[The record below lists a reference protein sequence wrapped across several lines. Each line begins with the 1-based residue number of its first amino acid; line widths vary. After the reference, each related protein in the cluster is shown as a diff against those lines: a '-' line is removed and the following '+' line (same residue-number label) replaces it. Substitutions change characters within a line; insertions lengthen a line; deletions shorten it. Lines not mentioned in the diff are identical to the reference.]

1 MVRRARV
8 LVLAFCLA
16 AVAAGVRP
24 LAAQGRPATEINFV
38 NAPLRDVIRSIAQ
51 TLGVNV
57 VLSDVP
63 DRRITFSTPTPVAAD
78 DLGGVLESILESNG
92 LVLVQSGAVARV
104 MPEDRAP
111 ATGPLHYGKELAA
124 PPPLGLITQIV
135 PLQYIRADEGVEML
149 RRLAPEQTRIEVVP
163 RANSILI
170 TDRGANVARYLELLD
185 RLDVPSGGESGLRTY
200 VVALKHASAADLA
213 ETLSRLYGIG
223 GGGTYENPAR
233 ALEERSLS
241 RTLDRSRLREPT
253 ALEQRRDNPL
263 PVLGQA
269 TQVSGQTPGTEDAA
283 APSAGLVGQ
292 TVIVP
297 HLATNALLIRTAP
310 PNFPLLRETI
320 DSLDERPPQV
330 LLEVLIAE
338 IVLDSTTQFGIDW
351 SVASGDVTTRFGPQR
366 FADSA
371 LANVS
376 DFLLRVV
383 TLNDVD
389 VRAVLRALASK
400 SRVRVIST
408 PHILALNNEEARILV
423 GSEVPFSQ
431 STRTGLDVVVDRIVQ
446 FRNVGTQLTVIPTIN
461 ADGYVTFRI
470 LQEVS
475 SLTTQTIEAALNAPV
490 ITTREAQTSA
500 IVKNGQT
507 VVIGGL
513 IGEEDNL
520 IESGVPFLKDIPLLG
535 LFFRNRTASRT
546 RTEVAIFVTP
556 HVVLNDQDAADLLE
570 RERGRLKGIGPDGN
584 PPR

>member
-1 MVRRARV
+1 MVRSLRT
-8 LVLAFCLA
+8 LVLALCLG
-16 AVAAGVRP
+16 AVAGTP
-24 LAAQGRPATEINFV
+24 LAAQGRPTTELNYV
-38 NAPLRDVIRSIAQ
+38 GAPLRDVIRSIAQ

-63 DRRITFSTPTPVAAD
+63 DRRITFSTPTPVSVD

-104 MPEDRAP
+104 MPEAQAP
-111 ATGPLHYGKELAA
+111 STGPLYYGKQLPS

-135 PLQYIRADEGVEML
+135 PLENIRADEGVAML
-149 RRLAPEQTRIEVVP
+149 NRLAPEHTRIETVP

-170 TDRGANVARYLELLD
+170 TDRGSNVARYLELLS

-200 VVALKHASAADLA
+200 VVALKHASAAELA
-213 ETLSRLYGIG
+213 ETLTRLYGL
-223 GGGTYENPAR
+223 GTGAAYDNPAR

-241 RTLDRSRLREPT
+241 RTLDRSRLREPQ
-253 ALEQRRDNPL
+253 ALEQRRDNPM
-263 PVLGQA
+263 PVLGGNQTDAGAASA
-269 TQVSGQTPGTEDAA
+269 TSDQPAA
-283 APSAGLVGQ
+283 SGLVGQ

-297 HLATNALLIRTAP
+297 HLATNALLIRTSP

-320 DSLDERPPQV
+320 DSLDTRPPQV

-338 IVLDSTTQFGIDW
+338 IALDSTTQFGIDW

-371 LANVS
+371 LSGVS

-383 TLNDVD
+383 SLNNVD
-389 VRAVLRALASK
+389 VRAVLRALSSK

-475 SLTTQTIEAALNAPV
+475 ALTTQTIEAALNAPV

-513 IGEEDNL
+513 IGEEDNV

-535 LFFRNRTASRT
+535 LFFKNRTASRT

-556 HVVLNDQDAADLLE
+556 HVVVSDQDAADLLE